1 MATKNNNDMT
11 LERTLWETAE
21 SMRAKGNRL
30 FAFEGVGVV
39 GGVGRGVAG

>member
-21 SMRAKGNRL
+21 SMRAKGNQE
-30 FAFEGVGVV
+30 ASEYKNVV
-39 GGVGRGVAG
+39 LGLVFLK